1 MVDVC
6 CCFKK
11 LMIDG
16 CAVLWGLAY
25 FLEFEVTV
33 ETVKEAYQR
42 FFSL

>member
-1 MVDVC
+1 M
-6 CCFKK
+6 FKTLWWMFVK
-11 LMIDG
+11 VEMIDG

-25 FLEFEVTV
+25 FLTV